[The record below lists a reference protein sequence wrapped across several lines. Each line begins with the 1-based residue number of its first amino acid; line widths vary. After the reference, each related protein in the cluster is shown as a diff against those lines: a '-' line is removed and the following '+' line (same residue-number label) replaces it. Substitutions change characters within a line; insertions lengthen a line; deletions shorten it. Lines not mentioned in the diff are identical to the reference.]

1 MTIKAGVDFTKTIR
15 DGIFKFFLMSHY
27 AYVKLHH
34 VLQFRKEKTQNTTS
48 ISCKC
53 CAKITYSVMQ
63 LFYNFTQIITSTSK

>member
-34 VLQFRKEKTQNTTS
+34 VLQFERKKHKTQQVFPANVVQ
-48 ISCKC
+48 K
-53 CAKITYSVMQ
+53 
-63 LFYNFTQIITSTSK
+63 